1 MPALRSPVG
10 GPVAEAERRGTWPLF
25 LAGGGLVVLVLL
37 SLARGPV
44 ALLAAASVAVLAG
57 VVLAIPPLLKHDGID
72 WDWLP
77 GQAADVPP
85 EPGIA
90 NLQRLLAPS
99 SGDTAAPERLQQL
112 VRAIADDRAG
122 HGGYGSGRLATYLE
136 RPPRT
141 LDLAEA
147 ETLIAE
153 LEALPIQETP

>member
-1 MPALRSPVG
+1 M
-10 GPVAEAERRGTWPLF
+10 
-25 LAGGGLVVLVLL
+25 LVLL

-77 GQAADVPP
+77 GQAADLPP

-90 NLQRLLAPS
+90 SLQRLLAPS
-99 SGDTAAPERLQQL
+99 SGDTAAPDRLQQL

-122 HGGYGSGRLATYLE
+122 SGGYGSGRLATYLE
-136 RPPRT
+136 RPART

>member
-1 MPALRSPVG
+1 ML
-10 GPVAEAERRGTWPLF
+10 
-25 LAGGGLVVLVLL
+25 LVLL

-44 ALLAAASVAVLAG
+44 ALLAGASLAVLAG
-57 VVLAIPPLLKHDGID
+57 VVLAVPPLMRHDGID

-77 GQAADVPP
+77 GRAADLPP

-90 NLQRLLAPS
+90 NLRRLLAPS
-99 SGDTAAPERLQQL
+99 RGDTAAPEQLQAL

-122 HGGYGSGRLATYLE
+122 GGGVGTGRLATYLS
-136 RPPRT
+136 RPPRAI
-141 LDLAEA
+141 DLAEA